1 MPPVKVL
8 QILTCDDVGG
18 TENMVATLLERI
30 NRRRVWAA
38 AVTLDAPGPVWERL
52 GRAGIPVRSLG
63 EGGLARAFVRLA
75 EILRRERFDVV
86 NAYGFKATIVTRLLV
101 RVLAPQTAFVS
112 GVRGLH
118 VSELEDISG
127 PRSRAILAV
136 ERLASPLVD
145 VYDANSQG
153 AMDLLAHTG
162 IAPERLH
169 CIPNGI
175 DVSFW
180 DGDQSGKSRC
190 LRPDIL
196 CVARFVARKRHADL
210 LHAARILVDR
220 GVVFRLV
227 LVGDGPTRPQME
239 LLTEKYGIEAVT
251 DFQGTLDRE
260 GVRQAMQNA
269 TLFCLASVWEGMA
282 GTVMEAMASG
292 LPVVGTRVNGIAEV
306 VDQGRT
312 GYLVPP
318 RRPDLL
324 ADALEQLVDHPER
337 AEAFG
342 QAGREHVAEH
352 FALDRMIS
360 AKEDLYVSLARKR

>member
-1 MPPVKVL
+1 MKPVTVL

-18 TENMVATLLERI
+18 TENMVATLLEGI
-30 NRRRVWAA
+30 NRRRVRPTV
-38 AVTLDAPGPVWERL
+38 VTLDAPGPVAERL
-52 GRAGIPVRSLG
+52 EHAGIPVRSLG

-75 EILRRERFDVV
+75 EILHRERFDVV

-101 RVLAPQTAFVS
+101 RVLAPQAAFVC

-118 VSELEDISG
+118 VSELEAISG
-127 PRSRAILAV
+127 PKSRAILAV
-136 ERLASPLVD
+136 ERLASHLVD

-153 AMDLLAHTG
+153 ALDLLARTG
-162 IAPERLH
+162 IAQERLH
-169 CIPNGI
+169 YIPNGI
-175 DVSFW
+175 DLSYW
-180 DGDQSGKSRC
+180 DGDHSGERRS
-190 LRPDIL
+190 LRPAIL
-196 CVARFVARKRHADL
+196 CVARFVGRKRHADL

-220 GVVFRLV
+220 GVAFRLV
-227 LVGDGPTRPQME
+227 LVGDGPTRPRMK
-239 LLTEKYGIEAVT
+239 LLTEEYGIEAVT

-260 GVRQAMQNA
+260 GVRQAMQHA
-269 TLFCLASVWEGMA
+269 TLFCLASAWEGMA

-306 VDQGRT
+306 VEHGCT

-324 ADALEQLVDHPER
+324 ADALGQLVDDPER
-337 AEAFG
+337 AAAFG
-342 QAGREHVAEH
+342 RAGRDHVGEH

-360 AKEDLYVSLARKR
+360 AKEDLYVSLAGKR